1 MRGGEAR
8 LGGAR
13 IRWSVPEGAPGAAG
27 GLEHLGH
34 PADEARGSL
43 VGVEV
48 EWSVREASPEPSSN
62 AAHHAFF
69 GEVRL
74 RVAADAA
81 ATRVWSPAAT
91 FDVSAN
97 RVLGVV
103 HGPAERVALP
113 ASIALHVLA
122 AHHGLAHLHAAVV
135 SFRGRTLVLPG
146 GTGSGQTSAALAFR
160 AAGAEVRSDDACYVD
175 PDGEVWPLTRPLH
188 VAERTLRAHPRLEVV
203 GHVFEGTPK
212 AQVAG
217 AVPSRGPTP
226 IDALVFPTLRSGGST
241 RVEPMDGASAWTAL
255 LGSSALAVLPRSP
268 CHAAR
273 LELLA
278 RLAARPAFRL
288 VAGEDALEDPRVIP
302 AALAACWRG

>member
-1 MRGGEAR
+1 MRSGDAR

-13 IRWSVPEGAPGAAG
+13 VRWSVPEGAPGAAG

-34 PADEARGSL
+34 PAVEAHAAL
-43 VGVEV
+43 VGDEV
-48 EWSVREASPEPSSN
+48 EWSVVEGSPETPSN
-62 AAHHAFF
+62 AAHDAFF

-74 RVAADAA
+74 RCATDAA
-81 ATRVWSPAAT
+81 ATRVWSSAAT
-91 FDVSAN
+91 FDVRAE

-135 SFRGRTLVLPG
+135 SFRGRTVVLPG
-146 GTGSGQTSAALAFR
+146 GTGSGKTSAVLAFR
-160 AAGAEVRSDDACYVD
+160 ASGSEVRSDDACYVD
-175 PDGEVWPLTRPLH
+175 LDGEVWPLPRPLH
-188 VAERTLRAHPRLEVV
+188 VAARTLRAHPRLEVV
-203 GHVFEGTPK
+203 GHVYEGTTK

-217 AVPSRGPTP
+217 AVPARGPTP

-268 CHAAR
+268 GHAAR
-273 LELLA
+273 LALLA
-278 RLAARPAFRL
+278 RLASRPAFRL
-288 VAGEDALEDPRVIP
+288 EAGEDALEDPRLIP
-302 AALAACWRG
+302 AALDACWRG